1 MKALFAFIAWT
12 LRHRGLE
19 IALLQGTA
27 LIALT
32 TTGTA
37 PLEAHPIRAL
47 LALLGSALTVA
58 HVFTLNDWADA
69 EVDAGDPEKTTRFER
84 FGLSTRHVFV
94 GSCVLGAAG
103 LAASA
108 LSSPTGVIWGLGVV
122 ICGWLYSHPRI
133 YAKGIPVLSS
143 ACHALG
149 QIPLFMLGY
158 TAAHALSARPLC
170 LALVFSLTFAAGH
183 LVQETIDRAA
193 DKSAGICTNAV
204 RFGPEKAL
212 LASFVLFTAAFAQ
225 LTLAALLLRAMPLAA
240 AFGALTYPVYALSF
254 FRLVYSKGSKL
265 TPRRLGAHRNVYRAV
280 FAALGGYLLFV
291 NLWRL

>member
-1 MKALFAFIAWT
+1 MKKLPAFVAWT

-27 LIALT
+27 LIAMT
-32 TTGTA
+32 TTGAA
-37 PLEAHPIRAL
+37 PLEAHPVQAL
-47 LALLGSALTVA
+47 LALLGSVLTVA

-69 EVDAGDPEKTTRFER
+69 EVDAGDPAKTTRFKR
-84 FGLSTRHVFV
+84 FGLSRRHVFV
-94 GSCVLGAAG
+94 GSCVQGAAG

-108 LSSPTGVIWGLGVV
+108 LSSSTGVIWGLGVV
-122 ICGWLYSHPRI
+122 VCGWLYSHPKS
-133 YAKGIPVLSS
+133 YAKGIPVFSS

-158 TAAHALSARPLC
+158 AATHAVSARPLA
-170 LALVFSLTFAAGH
+170 LALVFGFIFAAGH
-183 LVQETIDRAA
+183 LVQEAIDRAA
-193 DKSAGICTNAV
+193 DESAGVCTNAV

-212 LASFVLFTAAFAQ
+212 FASFALFTAAFAQ
-225 LTLAALLLRAMPLAA
+225 LTLAAVHLRALPQAA
-240 AFGALTYPVYALSF
+240 AYGALAYPVYALSF

-265 TPRRLGAHRNVYRAV
+265 APRRLAAHRNVYRAI

-291 NLWRL
+291 NLWQP